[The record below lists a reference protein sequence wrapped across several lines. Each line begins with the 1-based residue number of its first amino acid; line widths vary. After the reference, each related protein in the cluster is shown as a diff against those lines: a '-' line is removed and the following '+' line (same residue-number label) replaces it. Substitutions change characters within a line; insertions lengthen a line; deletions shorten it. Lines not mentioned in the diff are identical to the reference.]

1 MMIGRHNSFLVCFLF
16 QLISNLGVNDMVLNS
31 PNFTGI
37 KSYYILLSVSLSQRC
52 LLILVSYIR
61 YGKVGITIKPPPRS
75 LRGRDHFEMKS
86 AHDFSLFESEARME
100 EREKNCRSET
110 ELFQRNHHQTLSF
123 DHHQQKQ
130 KTNSSDL
137 STKSIHGYKFY
148 IVYS

>member
-1 MMIGRHNSFLVCFLF
+1 MN
-16 QLISNLGVNDMVLNS
+16 N
-31 PNFTGI
+31 
-37 KSYYILLSVSLSQRC
+37 
-52 LLILVSYIR
+52 
-61 YGKVGITIKPPPRS
+61 VGITLKPPPRS

-130 KTNSSDL
+130 KTNSSDVVDKIDTWIQIL
-137 STKSIHGYKFY
+137 HSLQLACVSIT
-148 IVYS
+148 S

>member
-1 MMIGRHNSFLVCFLF
+1 MN
-16 QLISNLGVNDMVLNS
+16 
-31 PNFTGI
+31 
-37 KSYYILLSVSLSQRC
+37 
-52 LLILVSYIR
+52 
-61 YGKVGITIKPPPRS
+61 KVGITLKPPPRS